1 MENIKLETIES
12 AFEILKREIRINQ
25 FKIKNLETKIDNIKQ
40 ETKDYLEIILEEVKE
55 LLNEL

>member
-1 MENIKLETIES
+1 MKLENIKL

-40 ETKDYLEIILEEVKE
+40 ETKEYLETILEEIKE

>member
-1 MENIKLETIES
+1 MENIKLENIES